1 MNDSRIPPLGR
12 KIWKAKPI
20 DLSAYLDLPE
30 NKEFRETPIIERPT
44 DEKMRIIKRLEVLA
58 AEHILFAERVGIK
71 LCKEDFRTV
80 FGALRQH
87 AKLGKAE
94 PFDSARDEIHLY
106 VLDTMFDE
114 FVEEPSNI
122 LYTTRTGEDTMRY
135 DAMHPDFW
143 IECLDLL
150 ESKLLL
156 RLPS

>member
-1 MNDSRIPPLGR
+1 MNDPRIPPLGR
-12 KIWKAKPI
+12 RVFAATPT
-20 DLSAYLDLPE
+20 DLSAYFDLQKKE
-30 NKEFRETPIIERPT
+30 EFRETPIIESPT
-44 DEKMRIIKRLEVLA
+44 EEKKRVIKRLEALA
-58 AEHILFAERVGIK
+58 AEHVRSAERVGIK
-71 LCKEDFRTV
+71 LSKEDFRAV

-106 VLDTMFDE
+106 VLDTMFAE
-114 FVEEPSNI
+114 LVEEPSNI

-150 ESKLLL
+150 ESKLS
-156 RLPS
+156 P